1 MPKDCNKPLTKEE
14 TQITNKGVRRCCP
27 QAPSGMQ
34 MKRQR
39 RITAHPLQW
48 PKPQTRTTLRAGEDV
63 EQPRSFLVGMQ
74 SGPATLG
81 DSLVVSYKTNVILY
95 NVAIML
101 LGIFPKEQ
109 QRCVPTKTRHTDVYS
124 GFIHNCPIKGAA
136 TVPFGR

>member
-1 MPKDCNKPLTKEE
+1 MSKDCNKPLTKEE

-48 PKPQTRTTLRAGEDV
+48 PKPQTWTTLRAGEDM

-81 DSLVVSYKTNVILY
+81 DSLVVSYKTNNLIQCSHHAPWY
-95 NVAIML
+95 
-101 LGIFPKEQ
+101 FPKGAEKVCPHKNPACGCL
-109 QRCVPTKTRHTDVYS
+109 QRLYS
-124 GFIHNCPIKGAA
+124 QLPNQGRSHGALW
-136 TVPFGR
+136 